1 MTGKQ
6 VKDTLYIMGVKLG
19 KLAEDMG
26 MTQQNF
32 SAALKSDNVK
42 SQFLEDI
49 ARALGKEMTMWYG
62 DTTSVTQNNV
72 AGDNNYNPRAER
84 VQERVSELSAQNA
97 ELIRQNG
104 VLTDIIYN
112 LSKK

>member
-6 VKDTLYIMGVKLG
+6 VKDTLYVLSVKLG

-49 ARALGKEMTMWYG
+49 ARALGNDMSMWYG
-62 DTTSVTQNNV
+62 DMNNVTQNNV
-72 AGDNNYNPRAER
+72 AGDNNCNIRNER
-84 VQERVSELSAQNA
+84 VQERVSELVTQNT
-97 ELIRQNG
+97 ELMRQNRM
-104 VLTDIIYN
+104 LTEIVYN
-112 LSKK
+112 LQKK